1 MLSKESIN
9 ENCFIIFVEMQQSEI
24 DKERIMADKREN
36 SEEMF
41 LETCTIDNY
50 DELEET
56 FGEKYFKKETELFEY
71 QLKTT
76 TYCIDAEKCNG
87 VKTKIYN
94 PSTSILQGTGIC
106 KSKIGALA
114 LSTGAGKCLISY
126 NIATQDIEEQKE
138 EFIYSSALMN
148 VKMTPEK
155 NRPILSFSVF
165 VVPKTLVNKWKEEA
179 EKFLKSKYYKV
190 IGKKSEFQTELDNCE
205 LPEDFEITY
214 DTIEGEEY
222 NCISKELKDLKKEK
236 KSLKNQIKN
245 LEEDS
250 QEYIIIDERI
260 HLLEKERIKLEK
272 ERLKLEN
279 FFKVPL
285 YIKNEMKKKK
295 FLICSAESFYLLIP
309 IFKCYRVERLFID
322 EPQAISITNQDTF
335 RNNSFFECLDFLEN
349 PNSIARVP
357 FRENSPA
364 LFIWLISATIHQIT
378 ENEKAG
384 KTKKGPAKYFNM
396 WIGRNC
402 PMFRDYINS
411 VKGNY
416 RMPEFTKRYVV
427 KLPRSFVIKK
437 MFGKK
442 KMYKRINLKIKRPQL
457 LFQVEGLFENQ
468 EQGVIVNLIA
478 NDDNEGLCAHFGIES
493 LENLSDGMIEFFN
506 KKIKDVQDKKNITKL
521 VGEGL
526 INYINNCNDKI
537 EKYEEKIKRIRMKQ
551 EKLKPQD
558 GEEETTCYICMC
570 SVVILP
576 EQKNKKDYIDNN
588 SSIICSNCG
597 IVSHIQCTH
606 LDMKTRKQNQCG
618 YCKCNFEK
626 NKPCFLVKSS
636 NETYREVKETEI
648 ENEDEDLSELIPVR
662 NSDVFNDKIEAF
674 NYCLEKSGNKI
685 LIFTNLSK
693 GEGET
698 LTKIVIRTIK
708 AGYKVTL
715 PRLKTR
721 EELRRIYG
729 KRYEPSI
736 KCIKTQTDTA
746 EEVSEFRNSEE
757 NSAWILD
764 SFTTSAGLDFEFV
777 NSIICYS
784 NFSSITQ
791 IIGRGLRMDRTIK
804 FKVFVLNYET
814 TEEEKIRLIE
824 EDEENA

>member
-1 MLSKESIN
+1 MKIN
-9 ENCFIIFVEMQQSEI
+9 FVLLFEMQQSIFDEEKI
-24 DKERIMADKREN
+24 IADQREN

-41 LETCTIDNY
+41 LETSTIDNY

-56 FGEKYFKKETELFEY
+56 FGEKYFKRETELFEY
-71 QLKTT
+71 QSKTT
-76 TYCIDAEKCNG
+76 TYCIEAEKCNG
-87 VKTKIYN
+87 VKTKIFN
-94 PSTSILQGTGIC
+94 PSTNVLQGSGIC

-126 NIATQDIEEQKE
+126 NIATQEIEEQKE

-155 NRPILSFSVF
+155 NRPVLSFSVF
-165 VVPKTLVNKWKEEA
+165 VVPKTLINKWGEEA
-179 EKFLKSKYYKV
+179 EKFLKSKYYKI
-190 IGKKSEFQTELDNCE
+190 IGKKSEFQAELDNCE
-205 LPEDFEITY
+205 LPEDFEITS
-214 DTIEGEEY
+214 DTVEGEEY
-222 NCISKELKDLKKEK
+222 NYISEEINSSKKENK
-236 KSLKNQIKN
+236 TLKNQRTK
-245 LEEDS
+245 LDEYS
-250 QEYIIIDERI
+250 REYIIIDEQIRV
-260 HLLEKERIKLEK
+260 LQNKLKKLEK
-272 ERLKLEN
+272 EREKLEN

-285 YIKNEMKKKK
+285 YIKSEMRKKK
-295 FLICSAESFYLLIP
+295 FLICSAESFYLLMP

-322 EPQAISITNQDTF
+322 EPQAISITNQDNF

-349 PNSIARVP
+349 PNSSARVP

-384 KTKKGPAKYFNM
+384 KTKKGPVKYFNM

-402 PMFRDYINS
+402 PMFKDYINS

-442 KMYKRINLKIKRPQL
+442 KMYKRINLKIKRPQIA
-457 LFQVEGLFENQ
+457 FQVEGLFEDQ
-468 EQGVIVNLIA
+468 EQGVIANLIA
-478 NDDNEGLCAHFGIES
+478 NDDDEGICAHFGIES
-493 LENLSDGMIEFFN
+493 LENLSDGMIEHFK
-506 KKIKDVQDKKNITKL
+506 KKIEDVKDKKEKTKL

-526 INYINNCNDKI
+526 TNYINTCNDKI
-537 EKYEEKIKRIRMKQ
+537 EKYEEKIGRIRMKQ
-551 EKLKPQD
+551 EKLKPRD
-558 GEEETTCYICMC
+558 GEEETTCYICMD
-570 SVVILP
+570 SVNILQ
-576 EQKNKKDYIDNN
+576 EQKNKNDYIDNN
-588 SSIICSNCG
+588 SAIICSTCG
-597 IVSHIQCTH
+597 IVSHIKCTH
-606 LDMKTRKQNQCG
+606 LDMKTRKQKQCG
-618 YCKCNFEK
+618 YCKCNFEE

-636 NETYREVKETEI
+636 NESDREVKESEI
-648 ENEDEDLSELIPVR
+648 ENRGTEEIVPLKD
-662 NSDVFNDKIEAF
+662 SDVFDNKLEAF
-674 NYCLEKSGNKI
+674 KYCLEKSGSKI

-693 GEGET
+693 GESES
-698 LTKIVIRTIK
+698 LTNIVIQTIK

-715 PRLKTR
+715 PRTKTR
-721 EELRRIYG
+721 EDLRRIYG

-746 EEVSEFRNSEE
+746 TEVSEFRNTDE

-764 SFTTSAGLDFEFV
+764 SFATSAGLDFEFV

-784 NFSSITQ
+784 NFSSMTQ

-804 FKVFVLNYET
+804 FKVFVLYYET
-814 TEEEKIRLIE
+814 IEEEKNRIQ
-824 EDEENA
+824 EDDA